1 MLADGFTRKNLRQH
15 KGIYSFIVTHTIQVR
30 TITNYIIPPHIGG
43 AHFHDAPSWPASSIN
58 TELYTQRKDDH
69 WMIE

>member
-43 AHFHDAPSWPASSIN
+43 AHFHSAKLTGAQYKHRVIY
-58 TELYTQRKDDH
+58 TE
-69 WMIE
+69 EG